1 MTESSQMEEDFPVNK
16 AYRIIF
22 NIIINSYLFNS
33 RNFYTL
39 TPFHQ
44 LNLGDVIYISATT
57 TYDNLDNKSI
67 NYIIQQLS
75 NLGYIFEL
83 KNVKKEL
90 TENNISLLVQDIKV
104 KV

>member
-1 MTESSQMEEDFPVNK
+1 MTENSPMDKDLPINR

-22 NIIINSYLFNS
+22 DIIINSYLFNS

-39 TPFHQ
+39 TPLHQ
-44 LNLGDVIYISATT
+44 LNLGDVICISATT
-57 TYDNLDNKSI
+57 TYDNLDNENI

-83 KNVKKEL
+83 KNVEKDL